1 MSAALATFQ
10 IKVELHWEFK
20 IDSYISHIRMRYFI
34 PRPLNTPTAV
44 IVYALILKQTR
55 VNPNADTD
63 VIEHRDVKQGG
74 FVVISI
80 SQNQEH
86 IVVKPSS
93 ERKKQH
99 LLIINYFWEVSFKNN
114 FRHLL
119 TEANHTKSAIALG
132 LELWEQNEA
141 RNFAKQNMNIKQG
154 VPFCAWP
161 DVKVFPFKTRSN
173 AQWPCTTTD
182 V

>member
-1 MSAALATFQ
+1 
-10 IKVELHWEFK
+10 
-20 IDSYISHIRMRYFI
+20 MRYFI

-44 IVYALILKQTR
+44 NVYALILKETR

-99 LLIINYFWEVSFKNN
+99 LLIINYF
-114 FRHLL
+114 
-119 TEANHTKSAIALG
+119 
-132 LELWEQNEA
+132 
-141 RNFAKQNMNIKQG
+141 
-154 VPFCAWP
+154 
-161 DVKVFPFKTRSN
+161 
-173 AQWPCTTTD
+173 
-182 V
+182 

>member
-1 MSAALATFQ
+1 
-10 IKVELHWEFK
+10 
-20 IDSYISHIRMRYFI
+20 MRYFI

-44 IVYALILKQTR
+44 IVYALILKETR
-55 VNPNADTD
+55 VNPNAD

-99 LLIINYFWEVSFKNN
+99 LLIINYF
-114 FRHLL
+114 
-119 TEANHTKSAIALG
+119 
-132 LELWEQNEA
+132 
-141 RNFAKQNMNIKQG
+141 
-154 VPFCAWP
+154 
-161 DVKVFPFKTRSN
+161 
-173 AQWPCTTTD
+173 
-182 V
+182 